1 MLWLHPSPAPAHLD
15 IDQFHTE
22 VGSCF
27 GPGDQPNEGQN
38 GVQPV
43 PSWWVFLPPI

>member
-1 MLWLHPSPAPAHLD
+1 MISHLD

-27 GPGDQPNEGQN
+27 GPGDQPNEGMLVSNQFLV
-38 GVQPV
+38 GGFFCH
-43 PSWWVFLPPI
+43 PSEKHMRKSI